1 MIDIKKEECCGCSAC
16 AQSCKL
22 KCIEMLQDNEGFLY
36 PVVNKEKCVNCGT
49 CENVCPS
56 INSKSVACDLKG
68 YVALSND
75 DKIREESSSGGI
87 FSLLAEY
94 ILKKDGIVIGAAFDR
109 NLKVVHKV
117 IREKKDLYKL
127 RGSKYVQ
134 SDVKNTYKQAESYLK
149 NNIKVL
155 YSGTSCQI
163 AGLRNYLNKDYEGLY
178 TVDVLCHGVP
188 TPKLLAQY
196 FCEMEK
202 KYNSKIDNV
211 YFRDKKNGWV
221 NYSVEIKF
229 ENGKIYR
236 TIFNKD
242 PYMRLFLNNICL
254 RPSCYQCRYNKL
266 ERNSDITIGD
276 CWGVEH
282 TVPDFFDDKG
292 TSVIITRTD
301 KGNQL
306 LNGIKA
312 DLKYSECDID
322 YILPPD
328 SGGRK
333 ACEAHVN
340 RKKFFE
346 LLNQKADF
354 ESLTRCLNITYKD
367 RINRKIKSIFRINN

>member
-36 PVVNKEKCVNCGT
+36 PVVNKEKCVNCGI

-202 KYNSKIDNV
+202 
-211 YFRDKKNGWV
+211 
-221 NYSVEIKF
+221 
-229 ENGKIYR
+229 
-236 TIFNKD
+236 
-242 PYMRLFLNNICL
+242 
-254 RPSCYQCRYNKL
+254 
-266 ERNSDITIGD
+266 
-276 CWGVEH
+276 
-282 TVPDFFDDKG
+282 
-292 TSVIITRTD
+292 
-301 KGNQL
+301 
-306 LNGIKA
+306 
-312 DLKYSECDID
+312 
-322 YILPPD
+322 
-328 SGGRK
+328 
-333 ACEAHVN
+333 
-340 RKKFFE
+340 
-346 LLNQKADF
+346 
-354 ESLTRCLNITYKD
+354 NITLK
-367 RINRKIKSIFRINN
+367 